1 MTQLT
6 QHFALSE
13 LDCRC
18 GCTVPARVLA
28 RLRRLAQALEV
39 IRAEVGAPVMVISGY
54 RCRARNKAVGGA
66 AASRHIEGDAV
77 DIQVDGRTGE
87 ELRDLIEELISQ
99 GRVPDGGLGTY
110 ADRRLTVHYDL
121 RPMRARWRTS
131 RSYR

>member
-54 RCRARNKAVGGA
+54 RCRARNAAVGGA
-66 AASRHIEGDAV
+66 RASRHIQGDAA
-77 DIQVDGRTGE
+77 DIQVEGLTGD
-87 ELRDLIEELISQ
+87 ELREIAEELISS
-99 GRVPDGGLGTY
+99 GRIPDGGLGTY
-110 ADRRLTVHYDL
+110 ADRRLTFHYDL
-121 RPMRARWRTS
+121 RPLRARWRTS
-131 RSYR
+131 RPEV